1 MSECKHPG
9 CLEPAVDAHG
19 MYARLCLFHK
29 NQKKAD
35 KAKAKA
41 KAGRVNGSRAAAEE
55 FLAAADAL
63 DLAEAVYRAALEK
76 VSR

>member
-1 MSECKHPG
+1 MSECKYPG
-9 CLEPAVDAHG
+9 CLEPAVDERG
-19 MYARLCLFHK
+19 VYARLCLFHK

-35 KAKAKA
+35 REKKKAAKSN
-41 KAGRVNGSRAAAEE
+41 GSGSRAAAEE
-55 FLAAADAL
+55 FLAAAEQL